1 MNAEEFAGFQNL
13 YYLIRAIQ
21 PFLIPLCF
29 VCAWLFSFLV
39 AWSIFSSIRET
50 LARAKQMH
58 EIPCSECKFFTNNHR
73 LKCTVRPTIANTEEA
88 IDCSDYRPN

>member
-1 MNAEEFAGFQNL
+1 
-13 YYLIRAIQ
+13 
-21 PFLIPLCF
+21 
-29 VCAWLFSFLV
+29 
-39 AWSIFSSIRET
+39 
-50 LARAKQMH
+50 MH